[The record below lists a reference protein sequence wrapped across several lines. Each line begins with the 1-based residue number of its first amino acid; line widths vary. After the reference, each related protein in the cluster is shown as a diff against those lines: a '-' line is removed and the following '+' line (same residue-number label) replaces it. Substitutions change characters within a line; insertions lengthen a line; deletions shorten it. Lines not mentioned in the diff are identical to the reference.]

1 MSNDFNNVWNGQH
14 SILNQ
19 PNQYGNT
26 WTPQLKTN
34 KILVTSLEEAI
45 AKSNDR
51 YSEYYY
57 FDQSKPVF
65 YIVRTDMNMAKSW
78 IEIPYTIPNQEN
90 NTPVTKADLARLEER
105 INDLENKSNTRK
117 KKVEQEQEVN
127 DNEST

>member
-1 MSNDFNNVWNGQH
+1 MFNQDMFNQQVNTQFGQPM
-14 SILNQ
+14 NQ
-19 PNQYGNT
+19 
-26 WTPQLKTN
+26 WIPQLKTN

-51 YSEYYY
+51 HSEYYY

-90 NTPVTKADLARLEER
+90 NTPVTKADLMKLEER
-105 INDLENKSNTRK
+105 LTALENRSVRK
-117 KKVEQEQEVN
+117 KKSEQEQEVN
-127 DNEST
+127 DVEST

>member
-1 MSNDFNNVWNGQH
+1 MQNDFNNVWNGQY
-14 SILNQ
+14 INI
-19 PNQYGNT
+19 PNQHSNT

-51 YSEYYY
+51 HSEYYY
-57 FDQSKPVF
+57 FDQSRPVF

-78 IEIPYTIPNQEN
+78 VEIPYTIPNQEN
-90 NTPVTKADLARLEER
+90 ITPVTKADLAKLEER
-105 INDLENKSNTRK
+105 INALENKSNPRK
-117 KKVEQEQEVN
+117 KKVEQEQEAN